1 MVREPTQ
8 GLSKNKRLQKE
19 FAMGGLHDSPGRSES
34 LRLKSQGMAPL
45 ERGEPFLFR
54 DKARTRD
61 GRLPRAPI
69 RKYRYF
75 RINAN
80 CWVKRMILK
89 YSEA

>member
-1 MVREPTQ
+1 MRMVREPTQ

-54 DKARTRD
+54 DKRENPGWAATP
-61 GRLPRAPI
+61 GSLYENI
-69 RKYRYF
+69 F
-75 RINAN
+75 IF
-80 CWVKRMILK
+80 V
-89 YSEA
+89 